1 MLTLIQYTTATCA
14 VCKAHKPML
23 AQIEKEF
30 AGDLK
35 VEYVD
40 VNTLPEN
47 EARAISTVP
56 LYKLLS
62 ESGTVI
68 EIWPGT
74 KSKEQIVNIIEDA
87 LG

>member
-1 MLTLIQYTTATCA
+1 MPFAKHISQCWRNL
-14 VCKAHKPML
+14 KN
-23 AQIEKEF
+23 EF

-47 EARAISTVP
+47 DVRAISTVP
-56 LYKLLS
+56 MYKLLS
-62 ESGTVI
+62 ESGAVI
-68 EIWPGT
+68 EIWSGT
-74 KSKEQIVNIIEDA
+74 KSKEQIVSIIEEA